1 MLCFLEKNIL
11 VVGAGNAGRPVA
23 NLFNYLEKNIIVT
36 DSNSFD
42 NLPKKSTKKDR
53 IT

>member
-1 MLCFLEKNIL
+1 MFFGKNIL

-23 NLFNYLEKNIIVT
+23 NLFNYLEKNVIVT

-42 NLPKKSTKKDR
+42 NLPKKAQKR
-53 IT
+53 